1 MVEYRLVNEAFKLE
15 GTLREDW
22 GLLNSHG
29 KMKTL
34 CGRGLLHEVFKSLEF
49 FFATIYYTI

>member
-1 MVEYRLVNEAFKLE
+1 MVEYRLVDEAFKLE

-22 GLLNSHG
+22 GLGNSHG

-34 CGRGLLHEVFKSLEF
+34 CGRGLLHEVFKSFEF

>member
-1 MVEYRLVNEAFKLE
+1 MVEYWLVDEAFKLE
-15 GTLREDW
+15 GTFRKDW
-22 GLLNSHG
+22 GLGNSHG
-29 KMKTL
+29 EMKTL